1 MSKHKK
7 PRAPTPPEKTRF
19 FTPGVIVGAIV
30 LLAAVAAW
38 PLYWWRHDV
47 THHSRAA
54 AAPRPAAT
62 GTAPVLLGG
71 KLRFTDVAAQSREFI
86 GYYSTIHL
94 TAAQEA
100 IKREVLEA
108 MPAACCRRSNAYTCC
123 CTCNL
128 SKSVWGLSNYVIA
141 QHGAK
146 ADELRQVLRAW
157 YDYTNPSGYSGDV
170 CYDGGCSRA
179 FHDNG
184 CGGMSESNV
193 VL

>member
-1 MSKHKK
+1 MSKHKS
-7 PRAPTPPEKTRF
+7 PGCPTPSQKTRF
-19 FTPGVIVGAIV
+19 FTPGGIVGAA
-30 LLAAVAAW
+30 LLVAALAAW
-38 PLYWWRHDV
+38 PVYWWQHD
-47 THHSRAA
+47 TSHHSRAA
-54 AAPRPAAT
+54 AVPRPAAP
-62 GTAPVLLGG
+62 GTAEVLLAG

-86 GYYSTIHL
+86 GYHSTIHL

-108 MPAACCRRSNAYTCC
+108 MPAACCRNSNAYTCC

-128 SKSVWGLSNYVIA
+128 SKTVWGLSNYVLA
-141 QHGAK
+141 QHGAS
-146 ADELRQVLRAW
+146 ADQLRQVLRAW
-157 YDYTNPSGYSGDV
+157 YDYTNPGGYSGDV

-179 FHDNG
+179 FHENG

>member
-7 PRAPTPPEKTRF
+7 PRAPTPSTKMDFITL
-19 FTPGVIVGAIV
+19 GALAGIVI
-30 LLAAVAAW
+30 LLAAPW
-38 PLYWWRHDV
+38 PIYWWYHGSHR
-47 THHSRAA
+47 SRAA
-54 AAPRPAAT
+54 VGRAAAH
-62 GTAPVLLGG
+62 GSAPVLLAG
-71 KLRFTDVAAQSREFI
+71 KLRFTDLATQAREFI
-86 GYYSTIHL
+86 GYFSTIHL
-94 TAAQEA
+94 TPAQEA

-108 MPAACCRRSNAYTCC
+108 MPAACCRNSNAYTCC

-146 ADELRQVLRAW
+146 ADELRQILRAW
-157 YDYTNPSGYSGDV
+157 YDYTNPAGYSGDV
-170 CYDGGCSRA
+170 CYDGGCNRA

-184 CGGMSESNV
+184 CGGMSENEL

>member
-19 FTPGVIVGAIV
+19 FTPGVIAGAIV

-38 PLYWWRHDV
+38 PLYWRHDV

-54 AAPRPAAT
+54 AAPRPATT

-71 KLRFTDVAAQSREFI
+71 KLRFTDVSAQSREFI

-94 TAAQEA
+94 TSAQEA

-108 MPAACCRRSNAYTCC
+108 MPAACCKRSNAYTCC

-128 SKSVWGLSNYVIA
+128 SKTVWGLSNYVIA
-141 QHGAK
+141 QHGAN

-157 YDYTNPSGYSGDV
+157 YDYTNPAGYSGDV

-184 CGGMSESNV
+184 CGGMSESSV
-193 VL
+193 V

>member
-7 PRAPTPPEKTRF
+7 PRAPTPPAKMDFITF
-19 FTPGVIVGAIV
+19 GVLAGIVI
-30 LLAAVAAW
+30 LLAAPW
-38 PLYWWRHDV
+38 PIYWWFHGSHR
-47 THHSRAA
+47 SRAA
-54 AAPRPAAT
+54 VSRGAANGP
-62 GTAPVLLGG
+62 APVLLAG

-86 GYYSTIHL
+86 GYHSTIHL
-94 TAAQEA
+94 TDTQEA

-108 MPAACCRRSNAYTCC
+108 MPAACCRNSNAYTCC

-128 SKSVWGLSNYVIA
+128 SKTVWGLSNYVLA
-141 QHGAK
+141 QHGAS
-146 ADELRQVLRAW
+146 ADQLRQVLRAW
-157 YDYTNPSGYSGDV
+157 YDYTNPAGYSGDV

-179 FHDNG
+179 FHHNG